1 MPCLMFWEST
11 TPVYLVIYVCCNQ
24 RMLCHRSY
32 ACTCLDHKL
41 ELCGR
46 NFVHAHVQLSRVY
59 LASTLDVTHVIMYQA
74 LSDLSRPLP
83 SRREW
88 TWEGVCTVGSQVC
101 YFPVEGNEI
110 WEGVCTVGSQV
121 CHFPV
126 KRNGTWGETFS
137 EEAQEMRFSQF
148 EGAYSASWEVP
159 PLYQCYHLLND
170 WSTLRR

>member
-1 MPCLMFWEST
+1 M
-11 TPVYLVIYVCCNQ
+11 
-24 RMLCHRSY
+24 
-32 ACTCLDHKL
+32 
-41 ELCGR
+41 
-46 NFVHAHVQLSRVY
+46 HAHVQLSRVY

-126 KRNGTWGETFS
+126 EGNEIWEGVCTVGSQVCHFPVEGNEIWEGVCTVGSQVCHFPVKRNGTWGETFS